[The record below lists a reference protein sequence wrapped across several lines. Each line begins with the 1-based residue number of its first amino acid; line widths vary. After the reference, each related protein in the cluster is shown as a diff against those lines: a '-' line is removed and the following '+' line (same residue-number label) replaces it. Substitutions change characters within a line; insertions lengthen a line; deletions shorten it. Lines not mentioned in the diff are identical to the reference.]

1 MRTNRKNVL
10 ISLGLIVAISGA
22 ALGSGAFTSVEADRG
37 VSVNT
42 AGDADAF
49 LAITPGDGY
58 GDSGYISDDSDGAMT
73 FDLGDS
79 SNNTVAGGQGFNQ
92 NATTNITNLIQ
103 LENQG
108 NSNITVGFGS
118 ADNPTNTTT
127 VDVDQGTVTFEIE
140 DSPDLGTGETANV
153 SVSVNTSAETNGVP
167 DSPSVTIYATE
178 QT

>member
-37 VSVNT
+37 VTVNT

-58 GDSGYISDDSDGAMT
+58 GGNGYISNDSSEGAMT
-73 FDLGDS
+73 FDLGDEDSETNS
-79 SNNTVAGGQGFNQ
+79 SGQGFNQ
-92 NATTNITNLIQ
+92 NATTNITSLIQ

-108 NSNITVGFGS
+108 NNAITVGFEN
-118 ADNPTNTTT
+118 ADTPSNTTT

-140 DSPDLGTGETANV
+140 DSPDLETGETANV
-153 SVSVNTSAETNGVP
+153 SVSVNTSAEPTTVS

-178 QT
+178 